1 MAENKKK
8 ISEIESELYALCNS
22 ITNLYKKYQEGTI
35 NDNFFLKALR
45 NARNGLLKIN
55 IYFKEKNISLPKV
68 LNDMNFTKEYN
79 NAIRTIDNIFIMNPH
94 EEKYGIP
101 NNNHPN
107 FSKTIK
113 SSLLELPGI
122 TSEITSSFITLMD
135 ALKLNGI
142 SSSELITTLFDELK
156 QNLNNFPGLEDIK
169 LKIKKLRNYVLNNI
183 NNLIENKIFREKVED
198 HLYRVFNVFKSKINL
213 KIAEK

>member
-35 NDNFFLKALR
+35 NDNFFFKALR

-55 IYFKEKNISLPKV
+55 IYFKEKNISLSKV
-68 LNDMNFTKEYN
+68 LNDMNFTREYN
-79 NAIRTIDNIFIMNPH
+79 NAIRTIDNIFI
-94 EEKYGIP
+94 P
-101 NNNHPN
+101 NDNHHN

-113 SSLLELPGI
+113 TSLLELPGI

-142 SSSELITTLFDELK
+142 RSSELITKLFNELK
-156 QNLNNFPGLEDIK
+156 QNLNDFPGLEDIK

-183 NNLIENKIFREKVED
+183 SNLIENKIYSEKVED
-198 HLYRVFNVFKSKINL
+198 HLYRIFVEFQFKINL
-213 KIAEK
+213 KTVEK

>member
-79 NAIRTIDNIFIMNPH
+79 NAIRTIDNIFMNSH
-94 EEKYGIP
+94 EEKDGIP
-101 NNNHPN
+101 NDNHHN

-113 SSLLELPGI
+113 TSLLELPGI

-142 SSSELITTLFDELK
+142 RSSELITKLFNELK
-156 QNLNNFPGLEDIK
+156 QNLNDFPGLEDIK
-169 LKIKKLRNYVLNNI
+169 FKIKKLRNYVLNNI
-183 NNLIENKIFREKVED
+183 KNLIENKIYSEKVEEN
-198 HLYRVFNVFKSKINL
+198 LYRIFVEFQFKINL